1 VCRLVVSLASPPTSL
16 LTPRL
21 LTPPMLTASLVER
34 IEAAA
39 KKPKLAPGLQSYK
52 YRDPVKRRA
61 QVAAA
66 MRKWRARK
74 ARRGG
79 VGSG

>member
-1 VCRLVVSLASPPTSL
+1 
-16 LTPRL
+16 
-21 LTPPMLTASLVER
+21 MDNASLKTRCEAGVGSER
-34 IEAAA
+34 SR
-39 KKPKLAPGLQSYK
+39 LTGGTYK

-66 MRKWRARK
+66 MRRSRARK